1 MSAEL
6 VPAAL
11 AVCGGA
17 GLVAAVAAYE
27 TRRAAEM
34 RAGRVRLGV
43 RFPLGTESS
52 GAMAALRGLS
62 GLGWRQEMVFEVRGR
77 ERRISH
83 ALLISDDLREV
94 VAGGLAAALPG
105 IRLETDDAPSGLSRY
120 AIKLFVPTP
129 LVLHE
134 GEIEHG
140 SRSVLA
146 GFTQLRS
153 GEEMVLRWA
162 VMPSRPRTWSPADG
176 NDSQEDKA
184 AVRLWQRKV
193 SSTGFQVSGLLLVH
207 AASRT
212 RARQLA
218 HGVVSAVHARENRVG
233 VVKATS
239 DARGRSLS
247 GLPRV
252 TRSSGWLSLGE
263 LLPILGWPLGDELVP
278 GLELGGVR
286 ERPVPAGVPRTGRVI
301 FIGRDNRGERPVALS
316 PEAARHH
323 MAVVGPT
330 GSGKS
335 SLIGRSILSDI
346 RAGHGGVVIDPKH
359 DLIEDLLRR
368 VDPRDADRIVV
379 IDPADARP
387 SPALD
392 VLGVGDP
399 DLRSDVLLGALSALF
414 KSSTGIRTEVYGRL
428 ALRTLAEVPNATLA
442 DVGRL
447 FGDASFRRQAI
458 ARVSDPYVRSQWAA
472 FDALSTAAQIEHVQS
487 PMSKVTALVSRPA
500 IRAVLASPQ
509 ATVDVGQLL
518 AARKWLLVSL
528 APGRIGEPAAR
539 LLGAILMYEV
549 WSAIEA
555 RSAIPANERHPLFIY
570 LDELTTVAA
579 LPVGLEALL
588 ERSRGLGA
596 GVTVGVQSLA
606 RIPEGTRAAL
616 LGNAA
621 TLLTFRAGADEAKRL
636 AREMPG
642 LSERDVQA
650 LGPFEVGARIGVGA
664 GSHVAVVTGR
674 SLPWPQETGMAE
686 SIRDRSADAYGAP
699 APVTEDEGPAGD
711 IASDEASSIGR
722 RRRMS

>member
-27 TRRAAEM
+27 TRRAGEM
-34 RAGRVRLGV
+34 RSSRIRLGA
-43 RFPLGTESS
+43 RFPLGTESG
-52 GAMAALRGLS
+52 GAIAALRGLS
-62 GLGWRQEMVFEVRGR
+62 GLGWRQEMVFEVCGR

-83 ALLISDDLREV
+83 ALLISDDLRESV
-94 VAGGLAAALPG
+94 TGGMAAALPG
-105 IRLETDDAPSGLSRY
+105 IRLDPELAPSGMSRY
-120 AIKLFVPTP
+120 AVKMFVPTP
-129 LVLHE
+129 LVLHD

-140 SRSVLA
+140 ARSLLA

-162 VMPSRPRTWSPADG
+162 VMPSRPRAWSPASG
-176 NDSQEDKA
+176 RDSQEDKA
-184 AVRLWQRKV
+184 AVRLWQGKV
-193 SSTGFQVSGLLLVH
+193 SGTGFQVAGLLLVQ

-218 HGVVSAVHARENRVG
+218 HGVVSALHARENRVG
-233 VVKATS
+233 VVKTTS
-239 DARGRSLS
+239 DARGRSLGS
-247 GLPRV
+247 LPRV

-263 LLPILGWPLGDELVP
+263 LLPLLGWPLGDGLVP

-286 ERPVPAGVPRTGRVI
+286 ERLVPAGVPRSGRVI

-346 RAGHGGVVIDPKH
+346 RQGFGGVVIDPKS

-379 IDPADARP
+379 IDPADSRP

-442 DVGRL
+442 DMGRL
-447 FGDASFRRQAI
+447 FADASFRRQAI

-472 FDALSTAAQIEHVQS
+472 FENLSTAAQVEHVQS
-487 PMSKVTALVSRPA
+487 PMSKVTALVSRRA

-509 ATVDVGQLL
+509 ATIDVGQLL
-518 AARKWLLVSL
+518 AARKWLFVSL

-555 RSAIPANERHPLFIY
+555 RSAIPANKRHPLFIY

-596 GVTVGVQSLA
+596 GMTVGVQSLA
-606 RIPEGTRAAL
+606 RIPDGTRAAL

-621 TLLTFRAGADEAKRL
+621 TLVTFRAGADEAKRL

-642 LSERDVQA
+642 LSDRDLQA

-664 GSHVAVVTGR
+664 GSQVAVVTGR
-674 SLPWPQETGMAE
+674 SLPWPEETGMAE
-686 SIRDRSADAYGAP
+686 DIRQRSADAYGAP
-699 APVTEDEGPAGD
+699 APVTEDDPPASDIEG
-711 IASDEASSIGR
+711 DEASSIGR
-722 RRRMS
+722 RRRTS